1 MSITEALPNIHD
13 RRRLR
18 WRARRGMLENDILLT
33 RFLDRYEETLS
44 DAEVTTFVQLL
55 ELADGDLM
63 DLLMAR
69 KQPEGEL
76 ATEQVRNL
84 LAKINAS

>member
-1 MSITEALPNIHD
+1 
-13 RRRLR
+13 
-18 WRARRGMLENDILLT
+18 MLENDILLT

-44 DAEVTTFVQLL
+44 DAEVTAFVQLL

-69 KQPEGEL
+69 KAPMGEL
-76 ATEQVRNL
+76 ATEQVRDL
-84 LAKINAS
+84 LVKISAS

>member
-1 MSITEALPNIHD
+1 
-13 RRRLR
+13 
-18 WRARRGMLENDILLT
+18 MLENDILLT